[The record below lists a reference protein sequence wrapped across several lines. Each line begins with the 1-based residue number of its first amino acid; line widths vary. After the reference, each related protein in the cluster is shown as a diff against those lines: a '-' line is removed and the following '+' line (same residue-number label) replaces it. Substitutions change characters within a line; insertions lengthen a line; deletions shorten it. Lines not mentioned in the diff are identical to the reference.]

1 MIPISFF
8 FFFCFCF
15 FSLLL
20 PILPTLTLTQKL
32 QPSFHL
38 FKHVVIIG
46 LDGLAVEPLQRA
58 MDHTEEIEA
67 KNLKFLRDNG
77 VYSYNARSVFPTVS
91 YPNWNSILT
100 GTETSFHGIDSN
112 LYQRR
117 NPAVVSVEGP
127 CMQLPNIFSILKSFN
142 DSQTVGA
149 FYAWDTIGEILQ
161 PSEYLNASTVGASYA
176 WDTIG
181 ELLQPSEY
189 LNASVNTQSD
199 EESTLKAIEFLNQ
212 STEKPQ
218 LTFLYLS
225 DIDDAGHGYGTQ
237 SKEYMEAI
245 KKSDK
250 RVGRILETL
259 SEKEMMDDTL
269 ILVVTDHG
277 RKLPRG
283 QYHGSFTDSE
293 MRTTWIAYNKKRLKQ
308 GHELEMPLMNSDT
321 APTVLYALGVNGG
334 VMPVQMRSR
343 PVMEIYKDVS
353 VYSGTKAP
361 AFKGSGDLWKYTEK
375 RLNLLEYQQ
384 CLEDFHLKLSP
395 LWGNWDLASYSAG
408 VIVGVLGTLLCV
420 VVLLFVI
427 VACGCWWMNRNSSNY
442 LRRRSRRKGYVAV
455 GGSEGN

>member
-1 MIPISFF
+1 LFCEKKKNFVVQQSFPPEKIMIRISLFF
-8 FFFCFCF
+8 FSTFL
-15 FSLLL
+15 LLL
-20 PILPTLTLTQKL
+20 PTVTLSQKL
-32 QPSFHL
+32 LQLQQQPSSHL
-38 FKHVVIIG
+38 FKYVVIIG
-46 LDGLAVEPLQRA
+46 LDGLAVEPIQRA
-58 MDHTEEIEA
+58 IMDHQEGIEA

-77 VYSYNARSVFPTVS
+77 VYSYNTRSVFPTVS

-112 LYQRR
+112 LYKRK

-127 CMQLPNIFSILKSFN
+127 CMQLPNIFSILKSSN
-142 DSQTVGA
+142 DSLTVGA
-149 FYAWDTIGEILQ
+149 FYVWDTIGEILQ
-161 PSEYLNASTVGASYA
+161 PV
-176 WDTIG
+176 
-181 ELLQPSEY
+181 EY

-199 EESTLKAIEFLNQ
+199 EESTLKAIEFLKQ
-212 STEKPQ
+212 STQKPQ

-250 RVGRILETL
+250 RVGRIMETL
-259 SEKEMMDDTL
+259 YETEMMDDTL

-353 VYSGTKAP
+353 VYSGTKA
-361 AFKGSGDLWKYTEK
+361 FKGSGELWKYTEK

-420 VVLLFVI
+420 VVVLFVVV
-427 VACGCWWMNRNSSNY
+427 VACGSCWWMNRNSSNY
-442 LRRRSRRKGYVAV
+442 LRTRSRRKGYVAV
-455 GGSEGN
+455 VGSEGN